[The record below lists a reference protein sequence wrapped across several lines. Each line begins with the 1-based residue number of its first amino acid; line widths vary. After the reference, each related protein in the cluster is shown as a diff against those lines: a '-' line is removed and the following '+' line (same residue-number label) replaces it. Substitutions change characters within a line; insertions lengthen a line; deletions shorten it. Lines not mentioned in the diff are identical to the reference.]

1 MFYYKHLAV
10 GMLAPLQGL
19 KAFLRRQ
26 KKQRKNCMLLWHGCR
41 SPILQNWHMNQEVK
55 QELSGKV
62 LSFLQ
67 NKLNDIAR
75 FICFYRH
82 LEFLLDKFWSTMF
95 KYITGV
101 FPHANIM
108 YHTSLKC
115 LALILVSKYLFNR
128 FLNTTTKAQRW
139 FSKWRQ
145 QIIKS
150 K

>member
-1 MFYYKHLAV
+1 
-10 GMLAPLQGL
+10 MLAPLQGL
-19 KAFLRRQ
+19 TAFLRRQ
-26 KKQRKNCMLLWHGCR
+26 KKQRKNCMLLWHVRR
-41 SPILQNWHMNQEVK
+41 SPIGQNWYMNQEVK
-55 QELSGKV
+55 QELSCKV
-62 LSFLQ
+62 LSCLQ
-67 NKLNDIAR
+67 NKINDIAR

-82 LEFLLDKFWSTMF
+82 FNFLRDKFWSTMF

-128 FLNTTTKAQRW
+128 FLNTTTMAYRW
-139 FSKWRQ
+139 FSQWRH
-145 QIIKS
+145 QIVKS